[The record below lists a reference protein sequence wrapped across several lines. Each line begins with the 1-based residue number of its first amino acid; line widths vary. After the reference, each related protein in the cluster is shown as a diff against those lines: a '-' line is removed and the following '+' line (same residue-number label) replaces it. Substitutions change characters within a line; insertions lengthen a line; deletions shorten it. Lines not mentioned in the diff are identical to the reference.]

1 LFYFF
6 KTQILKN
13 PINSISLSAFWAVVC
28 FCQRTDFDDYS
39 LGMAATG
46 PHTSTLVCGKQ
57 FQQLEYQA
65 MQISLCFVG
74 FLISAIRG
82 RCQQLT
88 LAQRRSKSRARTPST
103 RRSVWRFNDI
113 SGEEKQ
119 PETAPPSH
127 SSQSS
132 HSAPLRLQFSLC
144 VAGRNERLRT
154 QTCKLKNINFRPTC
168 AEGARSRTENPKPDR
183 EYYHFVA
190 PPAD

>member
-88 LAQRRSKSRARTPST
+88 LAQRRSKSRLAHPAHEDLCGALMTFLGKKNSQKPPLPPIPPRPPIPPPCDSNLAC
-103 RRSVWRFNDI
+103 VWRA
-113 SGEEKQ
+113 
-119 PETAPPSH
+119 ETKDLGH
-127 SSQSS
+127 
-132 HSAPLRLQFSLC
+132 
-144 VAGRNERLRT
+144 
-154 QTCKLKNINFRPTC
+154 KLAN
-168 AEGARSRTENPKPDR
+168 
-183 EYYHFVA
+183 
-190 PPAD
+190 